1 MKFNQDGIT
10 FLRRVLPYFFVLVTL
25 LIFASG
31 SNAQDDPS
39 SRIDRLRGG
48 TVGVKFKW
56 SGEIFAGLG
65 SRADAMGGSIS
76 TLFPDP
82 ETISSNPAGLGYAHG
97 FAFTL
102 DWAPPLQIDPTT
114 LGKPFGLGNIEGEI
128 NDSLMEAA
136 ENNSPGG
143 VVRPGTVEDVRL
155 NSELDMRGGLKG
167 GAAMYATRY
176 FTIAAAFHQP
186 FRFETQFNMAGME
199 ILAVALD
206 DNGDE
211 SQRIFTTINGNLNA
225 KLTLNN
231 SSIGVGT
238 RLFHNLSVGATFE
251 NFNSDFEFSGNFL
264 PEGIISSAGGDT
276 RAFNDPA
283 KVQYDSLFA
292 TVAGDWEGSGRR
304 LRSGLGFHPNPN
316 ISLDAVVTLPF
327 SIDLS
332 GPFNMIHNNI
342 RALNLN
348 ADEDEEVFDIDVL
361 VEDNL
366 TKTEKKITEVPGL
379 RLEMPGSVSIGFSSK
394 WNRKYRVSLVL
405 IKYIENLSYRFTYR
419 QFDSLLV
426 QTKSGEVF
434 QGLNL
439 GNSVRLGGGI
449 EQFMIGVGAVFAESF
464 SQIVENGELT
474 TDTRNSLFL
483 PFISLGG
490 GVDLGSKFRLD
501 YVLSLN
507 ASSFFRFSTTYR
519 L

>member
-1 MKFNQDGIT
+1 
-10 FLRRVLPYFFVLVTL
+10 
-25 LIFASG
+25 
-31 SNAQDDPS
+31 
-39 SRIDRLRGG
+39 RID
-48 TVGVKFKW
+48 
-56 SGEIFAGLG
+56 
-65 SRADAMGGSIS
+65 
-76 TLFPDP
+76 
-82 ETISSNPAGLGYAHG
+82 
-97 FAFTL
+97 
-102 DWAPPLQIDPTT
+102 
-114 LGKPFGLGNIEGEI
+114 
-128 NDSLMEAA
+128 
-136 ENNSPGG
+136 
-143 VVRPGTVEDVRL
+143 
-155 NSELDMRGGLKG
+155 
-167 GAAMYATRY
+167 
-176 FTIAAAFHQP
+176 
-186 FRFETQFNMAGME
+186 
-199 ILAVALD
+199 
-206 DNGDE
+206 
-211 SQRIFTTINGNLNA
+211 
-225 KLTLNN
+225 
-231 SSIGVGT
+231 VGT

-316 ISLDAVVTLPF
+316 ISLDAVFTLPF